1 MTTALILAAGM
12 GTRMKSDLPKVLHQ
26 LGGKAMVHHV
36 IDLTLSIK
44 MKQVIVVASPHLT
57 PEQILGGR
65 TIDLTI
71 QEKPLGTGDA
81 VRAGLDALKSKDDD
95 ILILSGDV
103 PLIEF
108 ETLAPL
114 FNKRKDHPGDL
125 LILAMSL
132 PDPRHYGRLV
142 TTGDVVDKI
151 VEFKDATD
159 DQKNLKLC
167 NAGVYLIPSQ
177 ILRNLLPR
185 LSSQN
190 AAGELY
196 LTDIIALAKDQGLTS
211 RYVETP
217 SPQTL
222 NGINNRAELAQAEK
236 MLQHRWRQQMMLNG
250 VTLIDPDSVFFAHD
264 TIVGKDTVIHPNVTF
279 APGVSIATNVTI
291 YPFCHLENCTLN
303 TGAQV
308 GPFAHLRTGA
318 NIGEQATVGNFV
330 EIKDTT
336 LGYKAK
342 AKHLSYLGNAQI
354 GDRANIGAGTITCNY
369 NGFQKSTTQIGDRA
383 FIGSNTSLVA
393 PVNIGKGAIIAAGS
407 VITDNV
413 PENALGIARQTQSN
427 KSTWATKFREL
438 ASRNTPKKS

>member
-36 IDLTLSIK
+36 IDLTLSME
-44 MKQVIVVASPHLT
+44 MKQIIVVASPYLV

-81 VRAGLDALKSKDDD
+81 VRAGLDALKSEDDD

-114 FNKRKDHPGDL
+114 FNKRKDYPEDL

-159 DQKNLKLC
+159 DQKNIKLC

-342 AKHLSYLGNAQI
+342 AKHLSYLGNTQI

-369 NGFQKSTTQIGDRA
+369 NGFQKSPTQIGDGA

-393 PVNIGKGAIIAAGS
+393 PVSIGKSAIIAAGS

-413 PENALGIARQTQSN
+413 PENALGIARQTQIN
-427 KSTWATKFREL
+427 KPTWATKFREL